1 MDGHAAGD
9 IPEAFNLLDTDH
21 SGTIDMDELAASM
34 PIIVPK
40 SSPQMLLHYIR
51 KADENNDHKLNLKE
65 FTTFIKQGVGR
76 DIAIG
81 HV

>member
-21 SGTIDMDELAASM
+21 SGTIDMDELAAS
-34 PIIVPK
+34 VYY
-40 SSPQMLLHYIR
+40 S
-51 KADENNDHKLNLKE
+51 DENNDHKLNLKE